1 MNPRTQLRQGRYT
14 AARHLPVYPLQLLM
28 GSFHAAV
35 AAADPAHIL
44 PPHLPHPP
52 RGRTLVVGG
61 GKAAAAMTKAVE
73 DHWPGDAPLSGL
85 VVTRYRHSLPTRRIE
100 VVEASHPLPD
110 GRGAEAAA
118 RMLENIATLGP
129 EDRLL
134 VLLSGGGSSL
144 LALPVN
150 GVSLR
155 ELRAVTKTLLACGAP
170 IQAINTVRKHLT
182 LFSGGQVAGL
192 SRAVVTALIL
202 SDVVGDDPTHIASGA
217 AAPDPSTYADAI
229 ALLEHYGISPPTSVS
244 AHLQR
249 GVHGDIPDTP
259 KPGDSV
265 FARTRNI
272 IIGNAKQS
280 LAVAAAFLEKQG
292 VHVIN
297 LGEVEGESR
306 EVAGAHAQ
314 HIRMLT
320 GAGTPRPFAL
330 LSGGET
336 RVIVRNLSGHGGR
349 NTEYLLALGI
359 ASEDIENVWGL
370 ACDTDGFDGT
380 DDNAGA
386 LWTPDSLEK
395 AHALGLKE
403 EDALQ
408 ANNAYGFFQALDDL
422 VFTGPTR
429 TNVNDFRLILMA

>member
-1 MNPRTQLRQGRYT
+1 MNPR
-14 AARHLPVYPLQLLM
+14 QLLLEA
-28 GSFHAAV
+28 FHAAL
-35 AAADPAHIL
+35 AAADPAHLL
-44 PPHLPHPP
+44 PPHLPLPP
-52 RGRTLVVGG
+52 PGRTFVAGG
-61 GKAAAAMTKAVE
+61 GKAAAAMAKAVE

-134 VLLSGGGSSL
+134 ILLSGGGSSL
-144 LALPVN
+144 LALPVE
-150 GVSLR
+150 GVRLG
-155 ELRAVTKTLLACGAP
+155 ELRAVTKALLASGAP

-192 SRAVVTALIL
+192 SRADVTALIL

-244 AHLQR
+244 AHLHH

-259 KPGDSV
+259 KPGDAV

-272 IIGNAKQS
+272 IIGSAKQA
-280 LAVAAAFLEKQG
+280 LAAAIACLEGQG
-292 VHVIN
+292 IHVIN
-297 LGEVEGESR
+297 MGEVEGDAR
-306 EVAGAHAQ
+306 EVARAHAQ

-336 RVIVRNLSGHGGR
+336 RVTVRNPSGRGGR

-359 ASEDIENVWGL
+359 ASADMGNIWSL
-370 ACDTDGFDGT
+370 ACDTDGVDGT

-386 LWTPDSLEK
+386 LWTPDSRTR

-403 EDALQ
+403 EDALM
-408 ANNAYGFFQALDDL
+408 ANNAYGFFRALDDL

-429 TNVNDFRLILMA
+429 TNVNDFRLTLMA